1 MAILTDHKT
10 ARLIFA
16 ARKQKQED
24 FDKRIEK
31 AIPAVVIMAVV
42 K

>member
-1 MAILTDHKT
+1 MSILTDHKT

-16 ARKQKQED
+16 ARTQKPVA
-24 FDKRIEK
+24 FGIKGRYRAPFK
-31 AIPAVVIMAVV
+31 PSN